1 MQWPKSLEHREQGL
15 VGTERG
21 VTVGVTMAVM
31 SIMMPMRAMMVVKVT
46 VVVVMMT
53 AGMGTMN

>member
-1 MQWPKSLEHREQGL
+1 
-15 VGTERG
+15 
-21 VTVGVTMAVM
+21 MAVM
-31 SIMMPMRAMMVVKVT
+31 SIMMPMRAMMVVTVT